1 MRKLWSVCLFE
12 IQRLVKKPQSYILM
26 FAMPLLFTLIFGSL
40 FGEQESVVKAD
51 ILIVDEDQS
60 ELSQSMIHHLQQSSV
75 FHTLEVASVTKGTLL
90 IKEKEADGMVVIQ
103 KGFQQTII
111 NGEDPTI
118 SFVHHPELVDTTAI
132 SNLLNDLVTSTQI
145 KGVGS
150 QKWSEI
156 TAQDWSVLFASLS
169 TEENGLSES
178 LIEKS
183 TITKSEDSKNI
194 QNMPAR
200 AAGFTIMFVMI
211 VMISVTGTMLEAKQN
226 GVWYRLMSTPIS
238 RVQLLGGYLLSFF
251 LIGWIQFAVLMIATN
266 LLFGVVWGDP
276 LGLIVLVSAVLVC
289 VVGLGLF
296 IAGLSKT
303 VEQQSSI
310 GNIVIISTCMLGG
323 VYWPLEIVP
332 DFMKTLSEFVPQTW
346 AMKGFEELIARGGG
360 PFDIILPVAVLLLF
374 ATLFLSI
381 GLTRIKYE

>member
-40 FGEQESVVKAD
+40 FGKQESVVKAD

-60 ELSQSMIHHLQQSSV
+60 ELSHSMIHHLQQSSV
-75 FHTLEVASVTKGTLL
+75 FHTLEVASDTKGTLL
-90 IKEKEADGMVVIQ
+90 IKEKEADGMLVIQ

-111 NGEDPTI
+111 NGENPTI
-118 SFVHHPELVDTTAI
+118 SFVYHPELVDTTAI
-132 SNLLNDLVTSTQI
+132 SNLLNDMVTSTQI
-145 KGVGS
+145 KGIGS

-169 TEENGLSES
+169 IDENGLSES
-178 LIEKS
+178 LIEKT

-211 VMISVTGTMLEAKQN
+211 VMIGVTGTMLEAKQN

-251 LIGWIQFAVLMIATN
+251 LIGWIQFAVLMIATH

-360 PFDIILPVAVLLLF
+360 PFDIVLPVAVLLLF

>member
-40 FGEQESVVKAD
+40 FGKQESVVKAD

-60 ELSQSMIHHLQQSSV
+60 ELSHSMIHHLQQSSV
-75 FHTLEVASVTKGTLL
+75 FHTLEVASDTKGTLL
-90 IKEKEADGMVVIQ
+90 IKEKEADGMLVIQ

-118 SFVHHPELVDTTAI
+118 SFVYHPELVDTTAI
-132 SNLLNDLVTSTQI
+132 SNLLNDMVTSTQI
-145 KGVGS
+145 KGIGS

-169 TEENGLSES
+169 IDENGLSES
-178 LIEKS
+178 LIEKT

-251 LIGWIQFAVLMIATN
+251 LIGWIQFAVLMIATH

-360 PFDIILPVAVLLLF
+360 PFDIVLPVAVLLLF